1 MEVLEQSKKLNLSC
15 TSFSFVIELENLR
28 FSELDVAKTMLQK
41 VAKQIND
48 ISENLSARPELIILY
63 NKEVTTGYNIEEFV
77 KDALGT
83 CISIIDLKITATNNL
98 NYYEQRNYGANLC
111 NNEILIFI
119 DCDVI
124 PDDGWLINLLL
135 PFNDPEISAVG
146 GLNYVNPISSTE
158 KGFSLVWI
166 MPPKNDT
173 EGKTAQLSIYVP
185 DNVAFRRKVFVENNF
200 PQSTSYRG
208 AIVDH
213 CNLLQSK
220 GYKIV
225 RQPKARVEH
234 ALTNGFRHLVVRS
247 LCEGHD
253 KYLALR
259 GIHDKYLENSP
270 KQKHSIINFYREK
283 ISLFKERK
291 KYINVST
298 RDKFGIFYVAATYYG
313 FMAIGSVLTLIN
325 PRIIKGT
332 LKI

>member
-1 MEVLEQSKKLNLSC
+1 VLSLEQSKKLNLSC
-15 TSFSFVIELENLR
+15 TSFSIVIELENLR

-48 ISENLSARPELIILY
+48 ISENLSARPEFIILY
-63 NKEVTTGYNIEEFV
+63 KKEITTGYNIEKFV
-77 KDALGT
+77 KDALGS
-83 CISIIDLKITATNNL
+83 CISLIDLKIISTHNL
-98 NYYEQRNYGANLC
+98 NYYEQRNYGADLC

-124 PDDGWLINLLL
+124 PDEGWLINLLL
-135 PFNDPEISAVG
+135 PFNDPETSVVG

-200 PQSTSYRG
+200 AQSTSYRG

-220 GYKIV
+220 EFKIV

-234 ALTNGFRHLVVRS
+234 ASYNGFRHLVVRS

-253 KYLALR
+253 KYLAFHGL
-259 GIHDKYLENSP
+259 HDKYLENSP

-283 ISLFKERK
+283 ISIFKERK

-298 RDKFGIFYVAATYYG
+298 RDKFGVFYVVATYYG
-313 FMAIGSVLTLIN
+313 FMAIGFGLTLIN